1 MSLVVCPEIYAAKA
15 GFDILADGGNA
26 MDAAVGAA
34 FAQGVTNH
42 LLCGIGGTITLY
54 WLDGKT
60 SEEAIINGEETIGS
74 GPTPSSWASDL
85 LPGRAE
91 ASLKYRLKSRA
102 NEVGYQA
109 IMVPGFVRGC
119 WVAYGRFGGRVP
131 WKRLLQPAIRL
142 ARDGFEV
149 PAYSAGFWRHF
160 YQQETHAHDERG
172 LSPKWDVSEASRR
185 LMLTDGDRPY
195 EFGDRFLQPELANTL
210 TRLAEAGGDDFYIG
224 SIADVIASDLGNH
237 HSLVTAEDL
246 RAYPVDEDEPIHG
259 SYRGLRL
266 SAQPFSNGCLL
277 IEVLQI
283 LDRFDVAGPGHNEPD
298 YIALVAKAMRAA
310 SADYLRVHG
319 SERQRW
325 REIELEL
332 TSDARAE
339 HWAGLIKSGDPI
351 DVPAGEPSRGT
362 THLTAAD
369 DAGNIVSLNHSI
381 GFGGCGATTPE
392 LGFLYNGDMASYDP
406 RPGQADSIV
415 PGKKFQGGSPL
426 ALFRGDQPLLVLG
439 APGGTRIFSSII
451 QTVLNAIDYGM
462 DIRTAVTAPRFHS
475 QDRQVIY
482 VEPLMPD
489 RVADELRKAGYEVRV
504 SRYAARPQAVMRR
517 SDRFEGGS
525 DPRGQSSADVSE
537 HPTYFWPADPSGG
550 GG

>member
-1 MSLVVCPEIYAAKA
+1 VSLVVCPEIYAAKA
-15 GFDILADGGNA
+15 GFDIFAKGGNA

-54 WLDGKT
+54 WVNGST
-60 SEEAIINGEETIGS
+60 GEEVMINGEETVGS
-74 GPTPSSWASDL
+74 GPVPDSWINDL

-109 IMVPGFVRGC
+109 IMTPGFVRGC
-119 WVAYGRFGGRVP
+119 WVAYQRFGGNVP
-131 WKRLLQPAIRL
+131 WKELLQPAIRL
-142 ARDGFEV
+142 ARDGFDV

-160 YQQETHAHDERG
+160 HQGETHAREDRG
-172 LSPKWDVSEASRR
+172 LTPKWEVSPASRR
-185 LMLTDGDRPY
+185 LMLKDDGNPY
-195 EFGDRFLQPELANTL
+195 ELGDRFVQADLANTL
-210 TRLAEAGGDDFYIG
+210 SRLADAGGDDFYTG
-224 SIADVIASDLGNH
+224 AIADEIAQDLGNH
-237 HSLVTAEDL
+237 QSLVTAEDL
-246 RAYPVDEDEPIHG
+246 RTYPVNEDAPLPG
-259 SYRGLRL
+259 TYRGHRL

-283 LDRFDVAGPGHNEPD
+283 LDRFDLAKLGHNQPE

-310 SADYLRVHG
+310 SGDYLRVHG
-319 SERQRW
+319 SDRDRW

-332 TSDARAE
+332 TSDPRADY
-339 HWAGLIKSGDPI
+339 WANLIKAGDPI

-369 DAGNIVSLNHSI
+369 DDGNIVSLNHSI
-381 GFGGCGATTPE
+381 GFGGCGAVTPG

-406 RPGQADSIV
+406 HPGQPDSIV

-426 ALFRGDQPLLVLG
+426 ALFRDRQPLLVLG

-451 QTVLNAIDYGM
+451 QTVLNAIDHGM

-475 QDRQVIY
+475 QDRQVVYLERWIP
-482 VEPLMPD
+482 E
-489 RVADELRKAGYEVRV
+489 RVGDALRDMGHEVRA
-504 SRYAARPQAVMRR
+504 SRYAARPQAVMRA
-517 SDRFEGGS
+517 SDRYEGGS

-537 HPTYFWPADPSGG
+537 YPPYYWPSDPSGG